1 LNRSIFLNWNFNN
14 FKKFE
19 KKLIKSLNLNFGPQH
34 PATHGV
40 LRLILQLNNEYI
52 EKIDCHIGYLH
63 RGNEKLFEKKSYLQN
78 LPYFDRFDYMT
89 MFCHE
94 HVYCLSV
101 ESLLNKLNYS
111 STLTIIRTIFD
122 EISRIL
128 NHTLALA
135 CHALDVGSMTPI
147 FWIFEER
154 EKLLEFCEKFTGAR
168 MHSIV
173 NNFNFLK
180 NNFFSMFN
188 IYNLVEFGKNFFFSL
203 NELHNILS
211 YNKIWKQ
218 RLINILNISL
228 VDCLNYGLTGIIS
241 RSCGLKRDLRLYKNE
256 SYNNYYFLNFKG
268 YIGLHGDCYDRYL
281 IRINEMSE
289 SIFLIFQLLQKFYVN
304 FYVIKENIIKN
315 KNYNLKYILMEN
327 VISHFKY
334 WNNFLKIKN
343 NFSYMSIESPKGELG
358 LSILSNNTKFPWKC
372 KLRSPGFIHLQ
383 YLNNNSINYFL
394 SDLITIIGS
403 IDIVFGEIDK

>member
-1 LNRSIFLNWNFNN
+1 MNRSIFLNWNLNN
-14 FKKFE
+14 NKNTKS
-19 KKLIKSLNLNFGPQH
+19 KMIKSLNLNFGPQH

-94 HVYCLSV
+94 HVYCLGV
-101 ESLLNKLNYS
+101 ESLLKKLNYS
-111 STLTIIRTIFD
+111 SLLSVTRTIFD

-173 NNFNFLK
+173 NNFNLKK
-180 NNFFSMFN
+180 NNFFFKN
-188 IYNLVEFGKNFFFSL
+188 HIYALLEFSTNFLFSL

-218 RLINILNISL
+218 RLINILNVSL
-228 VDCLNYGLTGIIS
+228 NDCFNYGLTGIIS
-241 RSCGLKRDLRLYKNE
+241 RSCGLKRDLRLNRE
-256 SYNNYYFLNFKG
+256 NSYSNYFYLNFKSYVG
-268 YIGLHGDCYDRYL
+268 INGDCYDRFL

-289 SIFLIFQLLQKFYVN
+289 SIFLIFQLLQKLNTYFFMLNENLLKDKN
-304 FYVIKENIIKN
+304 FDFKYIFMENI
-315 KNYNLKYILMEN
+315 
-327 VISHFKY
+327 ISHFKY
-334 WNNFLKIKN
+334 WNNFLNIKK
-343 NFSYMSIESPKGELG
+343 NFLYTSIESPKGELG
-358 LSILSNNTKFPWKC
+358 VSIISNNTKYPWKC

-383 YLNNNSINYFL
+383 YLNNLSINYFM